1 MEELCSGEHKDSCKL
16 FQYNAYFNSFHGNRS
31 VFNLILKYM
40 EMVNNLL
47 SFLCVT
53 GKIVMRFIWEQYY
66 CGFFN
71 LIFGVFWDV
80 DN

>member
-1 MEELCSGEHKDSCKL
+1 ME
-16 FQYNAYFNSFHGNRS
+16 
-31 VFNLILKYM
+31 I
-40 EMVNNLL
+40 VNNLL
-47 SFLCVT
+47 SLLCVT
-53 GKIVMRFIWEQYY
+53 GKIVMRFIWELYY